1 MKAVLLT
8 IQIVFK
14 MISLDNYLTVM
25 VSLVAEKKEHE

>member
-25 VSLVAEKKEHE
+25 ISLLPEKKEHE